1 MNIEIVRNIG
11 NPLFKRKEIFAW
23 TEENIVPSKSEV
35 EKIFSE
41 KFSVPLENIKIKKI
55 EGRFGTKKF
64 NITAFIYDSK
74 ESKER
79 TEIKTR
85 KQRKAE
91 KNPKKEEQKNG

>member
-1 MNIEIVRNIG
+1 MNLEIVKNTG
-11 NPLFKRKEIFAW
+11 NPLFKRKEIFAR
-23 TEENIVPSKSEV
+23 TEKEVVPSKSEV
-35 EKIFSE
+35 EKMFSE
-41 KFSVPLENIKIKKI
+41 KFSVPSENIKIKKI
-55 EGRFGTKKF
+55 DGRFGTKKF

-74 ESKER
+74 ESKEK